1 MIESLSMPVL
11 VLIFGVSAVA
21 IWFAGIKLSFTS
33 DILSTHF
40 GLGEALGGLILL
52 AIVTNLPEIAI
63 TVSAAIQHNMELAI
77 GNILGGIAI
86 QTVVLVALDVF
97 GLGKQDP
104 LTYRAASLVL
114 VLEGLVVIV
123 VLTLVVIGNQL
134 SPSVIYLGVSPIDL
148 IIVLVWFV
156 SIYMIGKAR
165 TDLPWHKLG
174 VLPDSQKEKRGH
186 SVKKNYDSAIKKG
199 MSIPRVILIFTV
211 CSLITLIAGVG
222 LEVSGDAIAKQIGM
236 TGVLLSLIH
245 ISEPTRQAEISY

>member
-1 MIESLSMPVL
+1 MFESLSL
-11 VLIFGVSAVA
+11 TLLLLIFGLSAVA
-21 IWFAGIKLSFTS
+21 IWFAGIKLSETA
-33 DILSTHF
+33 DILTTHF
-40 GLGEALGGLILL
+40 SLGEALGGMILL

-63 TVSAAIQHNMELAI
+63 TVSAAIQDHLELAI

-114 VLEGLVVIV
+114 VLEGIMVIV

-148 IIVLVWFV
+148 IIVLVWLA

-186 SVKKNYDSAIKKG
+186 SIKKKYDAAINKG
-199 MSIPRVILIFTV
+199 VSIQKV
-211 CSLITLIAGVG
+211 
-222 LEVSGDAIAKQIGM
+222 
-236 TGVLLSLIH
+236 VLVF
-245 ISEPTRQAEISY
+245 A